1 MHYSACSDDVEPRT
15 FPAYPYPS
23 QIAQN
28 SPFHAADSGLGIS
41 YCETGPSNNYERPQ
55 SSAELYPADWTGQL
69 MPTTV
74 PLGYSF
80 NTSQMTP
87 DTLCE
92 PYIGSDVSASPLSYC
107 GPQAMSVTSSR
118 GSALDLKTIP
128 DTMNPQMYNNFLP
141 NTPRSDA
148 DVMIKEEPD
157 TEYLD
162 GQLTEHAKPAPVPLF
177 APVAQH
183 GTTAFWPKLE
193 YSEEDETSEPVVV
206 DHDLESNM
214 SGPSTYLVGDF
225 SQWTSN
231 NTPADSEQ
239 PRIPP
244 ASGRECTIC
253 GARFTRRSN
262 CREHMKRHNP
272 SNRKSY
278 ACEICGKAL
287 GRKTDL
293 KRHVDSV
300 HRGIRKY
307 GCEECGS
314 RFTRQDTLARRMQT
328 NWSEVK

>member
-1 MHYSACSDDVEPRT
+1 MNYPASLDDVEPQT
-15 FPAYPYPS
+15 FPAYSYPS
-23 QIAQN
+23 QIAPT
-28 SPFHAADSGLGIS
+28 SPFQSAVNPGLGIS
-41 YCETGPSNNYERPQ
+41 YRETGPSHNYVRPCP
-55 SSAELYPADWTGQL
+55 STELYPADWTGQL
-69 MPTTV
+69 MPTIV
-74 PLGYSF
+74 PFLYSL

-87 DTLCE
+87 ATLCE
-92 PYIGSDVSASPLSYC
+92 PYAGSDISASPLSYC
-107 GPQAMSVTSSR
+107 GPQAMSATSSR
-118 GSALDLKTIP
+118 GSALDLGTGS
-128 DTMNPQMYNNFLP
+128 DTMNPQMYSFLP

-157 TEYLD
+157 ADYLD
-162 GQLTEHAKPAPVPLF
+162 GQYAEYAKPAPVPLF

-183 GTTAFWPKLE
+183 GANAFRPKFE
-193 YSEEDETSEPVVV
+193 YSEEDDTGEPIVVE
-206 DHDLESNM
+206 HDLESNL
-214 SGPSTYLVGDF
+214 SGTSMYPVEGVSL
-225 SQWTSN
+225 WTSIDP
-231 NTPADSEQ
+231 PADHEQ
-239 PRIPP
+239 TRIPS

-314 RFTRQDTLARRMQT
+314 RFTRQDTLARWMQT
-328 NWSEVK
+328 SRSEAQ